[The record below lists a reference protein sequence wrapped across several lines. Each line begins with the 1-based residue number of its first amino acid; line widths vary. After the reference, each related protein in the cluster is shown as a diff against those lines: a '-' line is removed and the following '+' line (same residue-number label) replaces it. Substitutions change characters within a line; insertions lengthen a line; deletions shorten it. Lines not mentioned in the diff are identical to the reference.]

1 MPLPAAIP
9 AAPADQ
15 NISITIPLELD
26 GYRLGVAAIEGINRV
41 TQGSGRVEL
50 NL

>member
-1 MPLPAAIP
+1 MYHVACAASGG
-9 AAPADQ
+9 
-15 NISITIPLELD
+15 NPLEID

-41 TQGSGRVEL
+41 TQGTGRIQL